1 MSNNNKPFPS
11 KPKNRCLL
19 GRSIR
24 IATNHYP
31 LELMKDFS
39 IYQYDVTI
47 YEQEQTEEIIGN
59 DLGK

>member
-1 MSNNNKPFPS
+1 MGNNSKSFPS

-39 IYQYDVTI
+39 IYQYDVAI
-47 YEQEQTEEIIGN
+47 YEQKQSEENIGN
-59 DLGK
+59 HLGK